1 MSKHTPGPWFVDE
14 AHIVR
19 VGRPGSGFLKP
30 VKIATGWKVDA
41 WVDGDSDEESRAN
54 AHLIA
59 EAPVLLA
66 ELEYLVEVAESAM
79 RAANRDG
86 GEYDIGEMLEAP
98 RAAIAKA
105 KGEAQ

>member
-1 MSKHTPGPWFVDE
+1 MSKHTPGPWFVDGVAISSE
-14 AHIVR
+14 AVTDLAILNMANVR
-19 VGRPGSGFLKP
+19 YSWGGSDF
-30 VKIATGWKVDA
+30 ATR
-41 WVDGDSDEESRAN
+41 SHREAN

-59 EAPVLLA
+59 AAPELLA
-66 ELEYLVEVAESAM
+66 ELEYLVEIAESAM